1 MEDIAITFVT
11 VLLACVAA
19 IAIYNW
25 IRAELDER
33 AWRRILEEE
42 DSRLPMYR
50 LVNVEG
56 KDSDRE

>member
-1 MEDIAITFVT
+1 MSDIAIMFVT

-33 AWRRILEEE
+33 TWRRILEEE

>member
-1 MEDIAITFVT
+1 
-11 VLLACVAA
+11 VAA